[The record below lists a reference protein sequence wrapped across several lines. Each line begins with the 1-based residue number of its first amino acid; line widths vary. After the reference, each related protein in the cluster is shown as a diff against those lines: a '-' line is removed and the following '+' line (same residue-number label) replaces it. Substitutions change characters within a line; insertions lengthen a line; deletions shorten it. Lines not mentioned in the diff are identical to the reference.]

1 MTDNGDN
8 DPDANDDDW
17 SDDVFEAAG
26 TGQTTPSDVPAPKPP
41 APQVPDTTP
50 APYPEGPATTYS
62 SDSSRELP
70 VGIEPQPQ
78 FGRRSPQYGPQ
89 PDADG
94 YYPSDYYVG
103 ADWVRIVLRGLAT
116 VAVTIALVGGGIY
129 LFDRYDPIGDVAIGA
144 DATPTPIPLVP
155 VYQCAGDADPVSEMV
170 APATSLIAG
179 RTADSRWLAFRSP
192 QPPPLQLW
200 VRSSWMPDFDA
211 FALGIVSCATS
222 PTEFPAPLNVPTP
235 LPTIGVGDTGAPAA
249 PAAGGASTNDEPLA
263 TPTPLPEP
271 TAIPT
276 ATPPPTPTP
285 TETPTPSPA
294 PTATPDSG
302 DG

>member
-1 MTDNGDN
+1 MTDSGNDDRGTDNGD
-8 DPDANDDDW
+8 W
-17 SDDVFEAAG
+17 SDDLFEAAG
-26 TGQTTPSDVPAPKPP
+26 SGRTQPREVPAPESPP
-41 APQVPDTTP
+41 SPVPDTTP

-62 SDSSRELP
+62 SDAQQQLP
-70 VGIEPQPQ
+70 VGLEPQPR

-94 YYPSDYYVG
+94 YYPSDYYLG
-103 ADWVRIVLRGLAT
+103 ADWVRIVLGGLAA
-116 VAVTIALVGGGIY
+116 VAMAITLVGGGIY
-129 LFDRYDPIGDVAIGA
+129 LFDRYDPIGDATVTA

-155 VYQCAGDADPVSEMV
+155 VYQCAGDADPVSEME
-170 APATSLIAG
+170 APAKSLIAG

-200 VRSSWMPDFDA
+200 VRSSSVPDFDA

-222 PTEFPAPLNVPTP
+222 PSEFPAPLNVPTP
-235 LPTIGVGDTGAPAA
+235 LPTIGVSDTGAPAD
-249 PAAGGASTNDEPLA
+249 PTTDGTGQSDEVLP
-263 TPTPLPEP
+263 TPTALPEP
-271 TAIPT
+271 TPVPT
-276 ATPPPTPTP
+276 ATPEPTATP
-285 TETPTPSPA
+285 TETPTPSPT